1 MRNPIL
7 VRMAFRNALRRP
19 GQNLLILAGLDPQR
33 ASVFDELFDTE
44 GAPLDLT
51 ALGPN
56 EVYITSDGAEAL
68 RAGPG
73 SALGVALGP
82 GVLTPIT
89 VRGVV
94 DGSYIRPE
102 GTDVILMAALPSIA

>member
-19 GQNLLILAGLDPQR
+19 GQNLLILAGLDPLR
-33 ASVFDELFDTE
+33 ASVFDDLFDTE

-56 EVYITSDGAEAL
+56 EVYITSEGAETL
-68 RAGPG
+68 QAGPG
-73 SALGVALGP
+73 SSLGVALGP
-82 GVLTPIT
+82 GALTPIT

-94 DGSYIRPE
+94 DGSYVRPE